1 MTSALGSIT
10 VSGLLGGTAGQ
21 IDTDSLIA
29 SLMKAEAIPQ
39 SQLKDQLTA
48 QQNVLA
54 AYQSI
59 NTTMTALQTAA
70 QAVTDPASWNATA
83 ANSSSPAVV
92 ATSSASA
99 APGSTTFDVLRLAAA
114 QVTTVAADTDGTVV
128 GSPSAGITITAA
140 DGTAHQISLTSGKAE
155 DVAAAINAAGVGVRA
170 AVVRTDGGLVL
181 QLSSRSPGTANAF
194 TATGFDA
201 PAGTVVTA
209 QDAQI
214 AVGDPAAG
222 GYTIT
227 SSSNTFTDA
236 IPGVTFS
243 VGAVASGV
251 TVTVT
256 SDVSAITASVK
267 AMVDAANAASS
278 TIGSLSGQGGV
289 LQARSDVR
297 SISLDLGSAVSRGTA
312 SGGSL
317 ASYGID
323 LDSHGVISFDADAFT
338 AAYTA
343 DPDGTMAAISGS
355 LATSLAQTAD
365 ASVAPVTGSVTQAI
379 ADANS
384 RSDDLNKQ
392 IDDWT
397 SRLSDIQARLQVK
410 YAAMQTMLAKLQ
422 SQSTYLTSMLKN
434 LSDNSDSSSS

>member
-39 SQLKDQLTA
+39 NQLKDQLTA
-48 QQNVLA
+48 QQKVLA

-59 NTTMTALQTAA
+59 NTAMTALQTAA
-70 QAVTDPASWNATA
+70 QAVTDPANWNATA
-83 ANSSSPAVV
+83 AASSNPAVV
-92 ATSSASA
+92 ATGSATA

-114 QVTTVAADTDGTVV
+114 QVTTVAADADGAVI
-128 GSPSAGITITAA
+128 GSPGAGITITAA
-140 DGTAHQISLTSGKAE
+140 DGTARQISLTSGKAE

-170 AVVRTDGGLVL
+170 AVVHTDGGLVL
-181 QLSSRSPGTANAF
+181 QLSSRSPGTANSF

-201 PAGTVVTA
+201 PASTVVTA

-256 SDVSAITASVK
+256 SDVGAITASVK
-267 AMVDAANAASS
+267 AMVDAANAASG
-278 TIGSLSGQGGV
+278 TLGSLSGQGGV

-317 ASYGID
+317 SAYGID

-343 DPDGTMAAISGS
+343 DPDGTMTAISGS
-355 LATSLAQTAD
+355 LATSLKQTAD
-365 ASVAPVTGSVTQAI
+365 AAVAPVTGTVTQAI
-379 ADANS
+379 ADGNS
-384 RSDDLNKQ
+384 RSDALNKQ

-397 SRLSDIQARLQVK
+397 ARLSDIQTRLQTK

-434 LSDNSDSSSS
+434 LSTNSDSSTS